1 MTNLERLNKVCM
13 AYEDKLK
20 ELMTE
25 TEFKEFSTELAK
37 ELFAEELCDMAD
49 GEFKVMIL
57 EHFDDITGTDEDYQ
71 DLLDEL
77 QDDIATGDYD
87 NGADY

>member
-25 TEFKEFSTELAK
+25 TEFMEFSTELAK
-37 ELFAEELCDMAD
+37 ELFAEELSAMAD

-57 EHFDDITGTDEDYQ
+57 EHFDDITGTDEEYQ

-77 QDDIATGDYD
+77 QDDNGDYD

>member
-25 TEFKEFSTELAK
+25 TEFREFSTELAK
-37 ELFAEELCDMAD
+37 QLFAEELSAMTDCD
-49 GEFKVMIL
+49 FKVMIL
-57 EHFDDITGTDEDYQ
+57 EHFDDITGTDEEYQ

-77 QDDIATGDYD
+77 QDDNGDYD